1 LSAVGF
7 SAAFLNATA
16 KEMEMMKNLRNVGR
30 KYGSKALV
38 MAAAATASV
47 GAFAQTAENPIIT
60 VLNSITLAGV
70 AAAIAALAL
79 VIVAIALTMKGPD
92 VAKRIIRKV

>member
-1 LSAVGF
+1 MA
-7 SAAFLNATA
+7 
-16 KEMEMMKNLRNVGR
+16 R
-30 KYGSKALV
+30 KYGSKALAV
-38 MAAAATASV
+38 AALATASV
-47 GAFAQTAENPIIT
+47 GALAQTSENPIVT
-60 VLNSITLAGV
+60 VLNSVSLAGV